1 MILERDGKTTEIKLK
16 DLATS
21 LKLPI
26 KNQDASGNSSA
37 TTKLN
42 SGTKAKQIS
51 VSGRIGFSE
60 ASDLTALIKLAEALE
75 SDGSR
80 AVYTIVDETADAA
93 DITRVIFDGDLDAR
107 KIPDLLAW
115 AVTLSFTE
123 YLSTA
128 ERAEAIRKSGADA
141 VVADSVSGEEVSD
154 GTESDSATIDK
165 DGFVYKT
172 LQKVES
178 LLSWVDS

>member
-16 DLATS
+16 DLSTS

-26 KNQDASGNSSA
+26 KTQDASGNSSA

-42 SGTKAKQIS
+42 TGTKAKQIS
-51 VSGRIGFSE
+51 VSGRIGFKY
-60 ASDLTALIKLAEALE
+60 AGDLTELIKLAEALE
-75 SDGSR
+75 DDGSR

-107 KIPDLLAW
+107 KVPDLLAW
-115 AVTLSFTE
+115 AVTFSFSE

-128 ERAEAIRKSGADA
+128 ERAEAIRKAGAAA
-141 VVADSVSGEEVSD
+141 VVTDSISGEEVS
-154 GTESDSATIDK
+154 GSSESDSAIDK
-165 DGFVYKT
+165 DGFVYKA
-172 LQKVES
+172 LQKVEGF
-178 LLSWVDS
+178 LSGFDS